1 MENLVCSGVL
11 EILLSR
17 YSVDRMRCELR
28 ELKKGGVGSYYRQT
42 SLHSLKRNKA
52 SRRTT
57 LLCDILI
64 NLSVMIPE
72 NMKRG
77 LKSTN

>member
-28 ELKKGGVGSYYRQT
+28 ELKKGVGSYYQQAPLRRA
-42 SLHSLKRNKA
+42 KRNKA
-52 SRRTT
+52 SCQTT
-57 LLCDILI
+57 SLCDILI
-64 NLSVMIPE
+64 NLPVMIPE
-72 NMKRG
+72 NKKRRR
-77 LKSTN
+77 KSTN